1 MNRSAGGPHATADC
15 RIQESPLCSA
25 AGSSLSQSASGDAQA
40 LHLAVHE
47 WEWYWRNPVL
57 SVSMERK
64 SNGRDRQL
72 TVEEEGRVLAACG
85 PWLGDISAVCL
96 GNWHANGRDSVAL
109 FAHGGSD
116 TSNGDGVPIEIRR
129 HRTIPLN
136 QTVLN
141 LITGRGTIR
150 SLSTDLV
157 FPSKTHASLKNT
169 FMMSCRSVCC
179 FHWSCNPKPKAS
191 LGFKVDFPLFIG
203 GRPNHSGVATIEIVD
218 VTSDI

>member
-1 MNRSAGGPHATADC
+1 MRHADH
-15 RIQESPLCSA
+15 
-25 AGSSLSQSASGDAQA
+25 GSGTLVQFALGTGMLMGEILSLSSRTVDLTRRTAMVFQSKYG
-40 LHLAVHE
+40 E
-47 WEWYWRNPVL
+47 
-57 SVSMERK
+57 
-64 SNGRDRQL
+64 
-72 TVEEEGRVLAACG
+72 
-85 PWLGDISAVCL
+85 
-96 GNWHANGRDSVAL
+96 
-109 FAHGGSD
+109 
-116 TSNGDGVPIEIRR
+116 

-141 LITGRGTIR
+141 VITGRGTIR

-169 FMMSCRSVCC
+169 FMMSCRSICC